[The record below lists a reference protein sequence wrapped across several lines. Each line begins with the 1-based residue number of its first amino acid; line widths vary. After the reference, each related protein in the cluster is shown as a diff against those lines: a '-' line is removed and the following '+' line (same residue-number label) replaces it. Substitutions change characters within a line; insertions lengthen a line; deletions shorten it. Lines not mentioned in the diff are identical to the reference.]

1 MKRILCFLMV
11 LVALVSSA
19 QIDIENSK
27 VDITA
32 YWSKGDKYKYEKEL
46 FDYTIQG
53 TDTTYNGGVLDV
65 FTLEVVDS
73 MPDGYIVEYRSLS
86 QEIYMSDPT
95 MKNLLELAYSA
106 IREFPIRYKTDIHG
120 SLLDVVNFE
129 EYSNAVAGG
138 IDIIFSELN
147 SRLKEEK
154 IDKASC
160 DSLNIVIT
168 TALERV
174 KKDRLSKHNLLSDNP
189 FSLPFGFHGK
199 SWKLNHGD
207 ISNIKASSPWNTN
220 EMVDVECD
228 IYIPELNPETSWV
241 NVVMNQSYNRDQLKS
256 SYAEA
261 LKNLFSSL
269 GRQLD
274 LNTVSLDVD
283 VANHLSLYVHTNTG
297 WVDNVYYQSRIEA
310 SGQVKIKGWTMNL
323 ILDE

>member
-1 MKRILCFLMV
+1 MRKILCFMMV
-11 LVALVSSA
+11 LVALISSA

-27 VDITA
+27 VSITA

-53 TDTTYNGGVLDV
+53 TDTIYNGGALDV

-86 QEIYMSDPT
+86 QEVYMSDPT

-120 SLLDVVNFE
+120 SLLDIVNFE

-147 SRLKEEK
+147 LRLKEEN

-160 DSLNIVIT
+160 DSMNIVIT

-174 KKDRLSKHNLLSDNP
+174 KKDRLSKPNLLADNP
-189 FSLPFGFHGK
+189 LRLPFGFHGR

-207 ISNIKASSPWNTN
+207 ISYLKAPSPWNTN
-220 EMVDVECD
+220 EMVDVECE

-241 NVVMNQSYNRDQLKS
+241 NAVMNQYYNRDQLKS
-256 SYAEA
+256 SYVEA

-274 LNTVSLDVD
+274 LSTVSLDVD

-323 ILDE
+323 VFDE

>member
-1 MKRILCFLMV
+1 MRKILCFMMV
-11 LVALVSSA
+11 LVALISSA

-53 TDTTYNGGVLDV
+53 TDTIYNGGALDV
-65 FTLEVVDS
+65 FTLEVVDT

-86 QEIYMSDPT
+86 QEVYMSDPT

-147 SRLKEEK
+147 LRLKEEN

-160 DSLNIVIT
+160 DSMNIVIT

-174 KKDRLSKHNLLSDNP
+174 KKDRLSKPNLLADNP
-189 FSLPFGFHGK
+189 LRLPFGFHGR

-207 ISNIKASSPWNTN
+207 ISYLKAPSPWNTN
-220 EMVDVECD
+220 EMVDVECE

-241 NVVMNQSYNRDQLKS
+241 NAVMNQYYNRDQLKP
-256 SYAEA
+256 SYSEA

-274 LNTVSLDVD
+274 LSSVSLDVY

-323 ILDE
+323 VFDE